1 MGKIDIPLQTPVFL
15 SKNGVQGSILFMDM
29 FSGCTLLSDIAL
41 SLFPGV
47 LNEGFR
53 VINFP

>member
-1 MGKIDIPLQTPVFL
+1 
-15 SKNGVQGSILFMDM
+15 MDM
-29 FSGCTLLSDIAL
+29 FSGCTLLSDIPL